1 MKIEFFPGNRII
13 DFHEGETVLDI
24 GRKASIPIEASCG
37 GKGTCGRCR
46 VKILRGS
53 HPEITDEES
62 RFFSIDEQ
70 KAGWRLACRLAGTD
84 GMQVELPDSDSQTD
98 RKKDLLWLPENFLSE
113 RNEEVDSPEGYGVAF
128 DIGTTTV
135 VGVLWDL
142 STGEMVE
149 TAARTNPQSPYG
161 TDVISRIL
169 FSMQEDEN
177 PAVLQKLVI
186 DCMEEIL
193 NQFIATNQVS
203 GDNIVAG
210 TVVGNTTMTHLL
222 LGVDPSSLASAP
234 YLPGYEGPVVV
245 SARTMGLSMA
255 EDANLKILPNIAG
268 HVGADIVGVL
278 IASDLKHLDGAN
290 LAIDIGTNGE
300 ILLAK
305 NGRVLTCSTAA
316 GPAFEGASIRHG
328 MRASTGAIEKVRIV
342 NEDVDLTIIGDAEP
356 IGICGSGLIDA
367 VAELLSAGM
376 ISHTG
381 RLMTKEVGEKS
392 NVSKLLVNRLKRDD
406 YGDAFLLSRRHD
418 GTEISLYQKDIRE
431 VQLAKGAV
439 AAGIKLM
446 MKELDIATVDLT
458 RVLIAGAF
466 GNYIDKLSA
475 LTIGLLPEV
484 DPSIVR
490 SIGNGAGTGASMALL
505 SPAMWEFG
513 TRLAEETEHIDL
525 ASHSEFQTVFL
536 NEMSFKVAK

>member
-1 MKIEFFPGNRII
+1 MKIEFFPANRIV
-13 DFHEGETVLDI
+13 DFSEGETILDI
-24 GRKASIPIEASCG
+24 ARKASIPIEASCSG
-37 GKGTCGRCR
+37 RGTCGRCR

-53 HPEITDEES
+53 HPEVTIEES
-62 RFFSIDEQ
+62 RFFNREEQ
-70 KAGWRLACRLAGTD
+70 EDGWRLACRLTGTD
-84 GMQVELPDSDSQTD
+84 GMRIELPDIEKQTD
-98 RKKDLLWLPENFLSE
+98 RKKDLLWLPEHFLSNREEE
-113 RNEEVDSPEGYGVAF
+113 RGLPEGYGVAF
-128 DIGTTTV
+128 DIGTTTI
-135 VGVLWDL
+135 VGVLWNL
-142 STGEMVE
+142 TTGEMVD

-161 TDVISRIL
+161 SDVISRIL
-169 FSMQEDEN
+169 FSMQEEEN
-177 PAVLQKLVI
+177 PALLQKIVI
-186 DCMEEIL
+186 DCIEEIL
-193 NQFIATNQVS
+193 CQFIAANQIS

-222 LGVDPSSLASAP
+222 LGVDASSLASAP

-245 SARTMGLSMA
+245 SAKEMGLTMA
-255 EDANLKILPNIAG
+255 EDADLQILPNIAG

-305 NGRVLTCSTAA
+305 DGRILTCSTAA

-342 NEDVDLTIIGDAEP
+342 NDDVDLTVIGETEP
-356 IGICGSGLIDA
+356 TGICGSGLIDV
-367 VAELLSAGM
+367 VAELLSAGL
-376 ISHTG
+376 ISPTG
-381 RLMTKEVGEKS
+381 RLMTKEAGETY
-392 NVSKLLVNRLKRDD
+392 NVPKRLLDRLKRDE
-406 YGDAFLLSRRHD
+406 YGDAFLLSRRID
-418 GTEISLYQKDIRE
+418 GKEISLYQKDIRE

-439 AAGIKLM
+439 AAGIRIM
-446 MKELDIATVDLT
+446 MKELDIVAGDLT

-484 DPSIVR
+484 EPSKVR

-505 SPAMWEFG
+505 SPKMWESAV
-513 TRLAEETEHIDL
+513 RLAGETEHIDL
-525 ASHSEFQTVFL
+525 ASHSQFQTIFL
-536 NEMSFKVAK
+536 NEMSFSVAK

>member
-1 MKIEFFPGNRII
+1 MKIEFFPANRIV
-13 DFHEGETVLDI
+13 DFSEGETILDI
-24 GRKASIPIEASCG
+24 ARKASIPIEASCSG
-37 GKGTCGRCR
+37 RGTCGRCR

-53 HPEITDEES
+53 QPEVTIEES
-62 RFFSIDEQ
+62 RFFNREEQ
-70 KAGWRLACRLAGTD
+70 EDGWRLACRLTGTD
-84 GMQVELPDSDSQTD
+84 GMRIELPDIEKQTD
-98 RKKDLLWLPENFLSE
+98 RKKDLLWLPEHFLSNREEE
-113 RNEEVDSPEGYGVAF
+113 RGLPEGYGVAF
-128 DIGTTTV
+128 DIGTTTI
-135 VGVLWDL
+135 VGVLWNL
-142 STGEMVE
+142 TTGEMVD

-161 TDVISRIL
+161 SDVISRIL
-169 FSMQEDEN
+169 FSMQEEEN
-177 PAVLQKLVI
+177 PALLQKIVI
-186 DCMEEIL
+186 DCIEEIL
-193 NQFIATNQVS
+193 CQFIAANQIS

-222 LGVDPSSLASAP
+222 LGVDASSLASAP

-245 SARTMGLSMA
+245 SAKEMGLTMA
-255 EDANLKILPNIAG
+255 EDADLQILPNIAG

-305 NGRVLTCSTAA
+305 DGRILTCSTAA

-342 NEDVDLTIIGDAEP
+342 NDDVDLTVIGETEP
-356 IGICGSGLIDA
+356 TGICGSGLIDV
-367 VAELLSAGM
+367 VAELLSAGL
-376 ISHTG
+376 ISPTG
-381 RLMTKEVGEKS
+381 RLMTKEAGETS
-392 NVSKLLVNRLKRDD
+392 NVPKRLLDRLKRDE
-406 YGDAFLLSRRHD
+406 YGDAFLLSRRID
-418 GTEISLYQKDIRE
+418 GKEISLYQKDIRE

-439 AAGIKLM
+439 AAGIRIM
-446 MKELDIATVDLT
+446 MKELDIVAGDLT

-484 DPSIVR
+484 EPSKVR

-505 SPAMWEFG
+505 SPKMWESAV
-513 TRLAEETEHIDL
+513 RLAGETEHIDL
-525 ASHSEFQTVFL
+525 ASHSQFQTIFL
-536 NEMSFKVAK
+536 NEMSFSVAK

>member
-1 MKIEFFPGNRII
+1 
-13 DFHEGETVLDI
+13 
-24 GRKASIPIEASCG
+24 
-37 GKGTCGRCR
+37 
-46 VKILRGS
+46 
-53 HPEITDEES
+53 
-62 RFFSIDEQ
+62 
-70 KAGWRLACRLAGTD
+70 
-84 GMQVELPDSDSQTD
+84 MQVELPESDSQTD
-98 RKKDLLWLPENFLSE
+98 RKKDLLWLPENFLTE
-113 RNEEVDSPEGYGVAF
+113 RNEESRLLKGYGVAF

-135 VGVLWDL
+135 VGVLWNL
-142 STGEMVE
+142 STGEMLD
-149 TAARTNPQSPYG
+149 TAARTNPQSVYG
-161 TDVISRIL
+161 SDVISRIL

-177 PAVLQKLVI
+177 TAVLQKLVI

-193 NQFIATNQVS
+193 SQFIATDQVS
-203 GDNIVAG
+203 GDMIVAG

-222 LGVDPSSLASAP
+222 LGVDASSLASAP
-234 YLPGYEGPVVV
+234 YLPGYDGPVVV
-245 SARTMGLSMA
+245 SAKAMGLSMA

-278 IASDLKHLDGAN
+278 IASDLKHLDGSN

-305 NGRVLTCSTAA
+305 DGRVLTCSTAA

-342 NEDVDLTIIGDAEP
+342 NEDVNLTVIGDAEP
-356 IGICGSGLIDA
+356 IGLCGSGLIDA

-376 ISHTG
+376 ISKTG
-381 RLMTKEVGEKS
+381 RLMTKEAGEKS
-392 NVSKLLVNRLKRDD
+392 NVPKLLVDRLKRDE
-406 YGDAFLLSRRHD
+406 YGDAFLLFRRQD

-439 AAGIKLM
+439 AAGIRIM
-446 MKELDIATVDLT
+446 MKELDIATADLT

-475 LTIGLLPEV
+475 LTIGLLPDV

-505 SPAMWEFG
+505 SPEMWEFG
-513 TRLAEETEHIDL
+513 TRLAEDTEHIDL
-525 ASHSEFQTVFL
+525 ASHKEFQTVFL
-536 NEMSFKVAK
+536 NEMSFMVVK